1 MSGDEE
7 EKQRLEAEIDAAQEY
22 LEEWLEK
29 HPDPPTIKEITQ
41 TWQSGITNPKGRQKA
56 RDDLN
61 KLKRWMEDLEA
72 DFPEIFV
79 DEDNLIEPF

>member
-1 MSGDEE
+1 MDKDKEE
-7 EKQRLEAEIDAAQEY
+7 QIRMEAEIDAAQEY

-41 TWQSGITNPKGRQKA
+41 TWQSGITNPKDRQKA